1 MDTLTELATRLP
13 HRSVAPGEV
22 LLSEGDA
29 GGVLFILVDGALT
42 IEKNGAAITS
52 ITQPGACVGELS
64 LLLGVPITAD
74 VIASEPSTVAVVDE
88 AARVLAEHPDIALA
102 LAQLPRRACNT

>member
-1 MDTLTELATRLP
+1 METLTELATRLP

-22 LLSEGDA
+22 LLSEGEA

-64 LLLGVPITAD
+64 LLLGVPTTAD

-88 AARVLAEHPDIALA
+88 AARVLAEHPDLRSR
-102 LAQLPRRACNT
+102 LPSCSRRVCNT